1 MYYRKK
7 CMKNKIYKPNPGF
20 PFLSFRTSGRV
31 SAKGIFL
38 VKKEKVPVPG
48 KKIQGIQFL
57 LFILFYLFFLYLS
70 PVLRLC

>member
-38 VKKEKVPVPG
+38 VKKG
-48 KKIQGIQFL
+48 KYRFPERKFREFNFCFL
-57 LFILFYLFFLYLS
+57 FCFICFFCTLAPY
-70 PVLRLC
+70 